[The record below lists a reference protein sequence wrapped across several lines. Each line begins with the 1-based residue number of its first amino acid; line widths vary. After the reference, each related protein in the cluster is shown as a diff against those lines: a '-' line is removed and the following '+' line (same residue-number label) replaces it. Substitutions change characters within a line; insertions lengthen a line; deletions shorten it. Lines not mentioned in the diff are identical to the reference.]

1 MPRSIP
7 HPSKASKKKTGKI
20 KIKKSIKLQKK
31 GSEVNDTIRGSIPT
45 PRDNGATFKVKI
57 RRK

>member
-31 GSEVNDTIRGSIPT
+31 GSLTNDTVLAPTPT